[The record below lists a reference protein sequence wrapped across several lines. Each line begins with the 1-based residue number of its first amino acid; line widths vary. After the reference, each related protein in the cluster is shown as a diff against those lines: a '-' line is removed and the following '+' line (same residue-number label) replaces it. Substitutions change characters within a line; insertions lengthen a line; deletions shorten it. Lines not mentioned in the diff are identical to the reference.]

1 MARSPARS
9 EHSFSTSID
18 SEIVRR
24 ARRFA
29 QASASGDDTI
39 VDRQPLNGDAARFDS
54 SPAMPE
60 HVRDGLN
67 TAYDALCAIRAI
79 SSILVANQTE
89 GSGDEDG
96 APLAPHLAA
105 GLLTGVRVI
114 AGLAGDELCR
124 VADWG
129 DEA

>member
-1 MARSPARS
+1 MA
-9 EHSFSTSID
+9 SI
-18 SEIVRR
+18 
-24 ARRFA
+24 
-29 QASASGDDTI
+29 
-39 VDRQPLNGDAARFDS
+39 LAARQ
-54 SPAMPE
+54 A
-60 HVRDGLN
+60 
-67 TAYDALCAIRAI
+67 
-79 SSILVANQTE
+79 E

-124 VADWG
+124 VADWR